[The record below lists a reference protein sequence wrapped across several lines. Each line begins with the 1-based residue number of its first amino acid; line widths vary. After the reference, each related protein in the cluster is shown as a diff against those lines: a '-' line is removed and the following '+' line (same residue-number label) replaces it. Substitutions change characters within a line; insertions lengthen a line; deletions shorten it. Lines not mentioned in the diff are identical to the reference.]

1 MQNNSKPYI
10 LFPKFL
16 ENHPEFVLSD
26 SLAELVKVS
35 YYQSMDDIQKI
46 CTKTVEL
53 IILEDKMYGEWTA
66 NIPENPPSGII
77 LIDSG
82 ELKVVPVQTQEIL
95 AWVLVNNLSSLRWNF
110 ILEQTLANVKLRS
123 EREHLESRI
132 LRQDRSLAEL
142 HDIGV
147 SLSNEKD
154 LSTLL
159 DIIIT
164 KAMHLTYA
172 DGGTLYLIEPVQ
184 NYPEVEGDYWGNK
197 RLRLQ
202 VAKNNSRKMAL
213 EATLL
218 LELSSDSIYGNAIL
232 NGKSILIDD
241 VYQLP
246 QEGDSRW
253 GGKEIDEKFKYRTKS
268 ILTVPIRNTEKKV
281 IGAIQLVNRKKNP
294 NTVLWDAESILSEVI
309 PFEKRDVK
317 FVESIASQAA
327 VAIGNTKLLDSI
339 QILFDG
345 FINASVKAI
354 ESRDPT
360 TSGHSSRVAT
370 LTIALAETVHQLETG
385 RFADIRFSADQLS
398 EIRYAALLHDFG
410 KIGVRE
416 RVLVKSKKLYPEE
429 MHALM
434 DRFLLIRT
442 TIELETSKQQISYFL
457 DESRETALA
466 KYENNSAVL
475 QEKLEEL
482 DDYLKFIVGA
492 NEPTVLAQEGFG
504 KLMDIAKL
512 TFQHPSGVPMCYLSE
527 HELNSLSVSKG
538 SLNEL
543 DRMEIESHVTHSYNF
558 LNIIPWSDNL
568 ERVPDIA
575 HAHHEKLNGSGYP
588 LQLTENEIPL
598 ESKMMTISDIFD
610 ALTAWDRP
618 YKKAMPEERAL
629 NILGFEAQ
637 DNHLDQ
643 DLLEIFL
650 KAKLYSLVQRPR

>member
-16 ENHPEFVLSD
+16 ENHPEFVVSD
-26 SLAELVKVS
+26 SLTEIVKVS

-46 CTKTVEL
+46 CTKPVEL
-53 IILEDKMYGEWTA
+53 IILEDKMYSEWTEK
-66 NIPENPPSGII
+66 IPENPPSGII
-77 LIDSG
+77 LVDYG
-82 ELKVVPVQTQEIL
+82 ESKVVPVQTQEIL
-95 AWVLVNNLSSLRWNF
+95 AWVSVNNLSNLRWNF
-110 ILEQTLANVKLRS
+110 ILEQTLANVKLRN
-123 EREHLESRI
+123 ERKLLESRI

-164 KAMHLTYA
+164 KAMHLTCA

-184 NYPEVEGDYWGNK
+184 NCPEVEGCYWDSK
-197 RLRLQ
+197 QLRLQ

-213 EATLL
+213 DATLL

-241 VYQLP
+241 IYKP
-246 QEGDSRW
+246 TQEKDYRW
-253 GGKEIDEKFKYRTKS
+253 GGKEVDEKFKYRTKS
-268 ILTVPIRNTEKKV
+268 ILTVPISNTEKKV
-281 IGAIQLVNRKKNP
+281 IGIIQLVNRKKNP
-294 NTVLWDAESILSEVI
+294 NTVLGDAESILSDVI

-327 VAIGNTKLLDSI
+327 VAIRNTKLLNSI

-370 LTIALAETVHQLETG
+370 LTIALAETVHQIETG
-385 RFADIRFSADQLS
+385 RFADTRFSADQLS

-429 MHALM
+429 MHTLI

-442 TIELETSKQQISYFL
+442 TMELETSKQQISYFL

-475 QEKLEEL
+475 KEKLEEL
-482 DDYLKFIVGA
+482 DDYLKFIVSA

-512 TFQHPSGVPMCYLSE
+512 TFQHPSGAPMCYLSE
-527 HELNSLSVSKG
+527 HELKSLSVSKG

-558 LNIIPWSDNL
+558 LKIIPWSDNL

-618 YKKAMPEERAL
+618 YKKSMPEERAL

>member
-16 ENHPEFVLSD
+16 ENHPVFVLSD

-95 AWVLVNNLSSLRWNF
+95 AWVSVNNLSSLRWNF

-184 NYPEVEGDYWGNK
+184 NYPEVEGDYWSNK

-246 QEGDSRW
+246 QEEDYRW

-294 NTVLWDAESILSEVI
+294 NTVLGDAESILSEVI

-385 RFADIRFSADQLS
+385 RFADVRFSADQLS

-442 TIELETSKQQISYFL
+442 TMELETSKQQISYFL

-482 DDYLKFIVGA
+482 NDYLKFIVDA

-512 TFQHPSGVPMCYLSE
+512 TFQYPSGAPMCYLSE

>member
-82 ELKVVPVQTQEIL
+82 ELKVVQTQEIL
-95 AWVLVNNLSSLRWNF
+95 VWVSVNNLSSLRWNF

-213 EATLL
+213 EATLF
-218 LELSSDSIYGNAIL
+218 LELSLDSIYGNAIL

-246 QEGDSRW
+246 QEGDYRW

-294 NTVLWDAESILSEVI
+294 NTVLGDAESILSEVS

-398 EIRYAALLHDFG
+398 
-410 KIGVRE
+410 
-416 RVLVKSKKLYPEE
+416 
-429 MHALM
+429 
-434 DRFLLIRT
+434 
-442 TIELETSKQQISYFL
+442 
-457 DESRETALA
+457 
-466 KYENNSAVL
+466 
-475 QEKLEEL
+475 
-482 DDYLKFIVGA
+482 
-492 NEPTVLAQEGFG
+492 
-504 KLMDIAKL
+504 
-512 TFQHPSGVPMCYLSE
+512 
-527 HELNSLSVSKG
+527 
-538 SLNEL
+538 
-543 DRMEIESHVTHSYNF
+543 
-558 LNIIPWSDNL
+558 
-568 ERVPDIA
+568 
-575 HAHHEKLNGSGYP
+575 
-588 LQLTENEIPL
+588 
-598 ESKMMTISDIFD
+598 
-610 ALTAWDRP
+610 
-618 YKKAMPEERAL
+618 
-629 NILGFEAQ
+629 
-637 DNHLDQ
+637 
-643 DLLEIFL
+643 
-650 KAKLYSLVQRPR
+650 

>member
-16 ENHPEFVLSD
+16 ENHPEFVVSD
-26 SLAELVKVS
+26 SLTEIVKVS

-46 CTKTVEL
+46 CTKPVEL
-53 IILEDKMYGEWTA
+53 IILEDKMYSEWTEK
-66 NIPENPPSGII
+66 IPENPPSGII
-77 LIDSG
+77 LVDYG
-82 ELKVVPVQTQEIL
+82 ESKVVPVQTQEIL
-95 AWVLVNNLSSLRWNF
+95 AWVSVNNLSNLRWNF
-110 ILEQTLANVKLRS
+110 ILEQTLANVKLRN
-123 EREHLESRI
+123 ERKLLESRI

-164 KAMHLTYA
+164 KAMHLTCA

-184 NYPEVEGDYWGNK
+184 NCPEVEGCYWDSK
-197 RLRLQ
+197 QLRLQ

-213 EATLL
+213 DATLL

-241 VYQLP
+241 IYKP
-246 QEGDSRW
+246 TQEKDYRW
-253 GGKEIDEKFKYRTKS
+253 GGKEVDEKFKYRTKS
-268 ILTVPIRNTEKKV
+268 ILTVPISNTEKKV
-281 IGAIQLVNRKKNP
+281 IGVIQLVNRKKNP
-294 NTVLWDAESILSEVI
+294 NTVLGDAESILSDVI

-327 VAIGNTKLLDSI
+327 VAIRNTKLLNSI

-370 LTIALAETVHQLETG
+370 LTIALAETVHQIETG
-385 RFADIRFSADQLS
+385 RFADTRFSADQLS

-429 MHALM
+429 MHTLI

-442 TIELETSKQQISYFL
+442 TMELETSKQQISYFL

-475 QEKLEEL
+475 KEKLEEL
-482 DDYLKFIVGA
+482 DDYLKFIVSA

-512 TFQHPSGVPMCYLSE
+512 TFQHPSGAPMCYLSE
-527 HELNSLSVSKG
+527 HELKSLSVSKG

-558 LNIIPWSDNL
+558 LKIIPWSDNL

-618 YKKAMPEERAL
+618 YKKSMPEERAL